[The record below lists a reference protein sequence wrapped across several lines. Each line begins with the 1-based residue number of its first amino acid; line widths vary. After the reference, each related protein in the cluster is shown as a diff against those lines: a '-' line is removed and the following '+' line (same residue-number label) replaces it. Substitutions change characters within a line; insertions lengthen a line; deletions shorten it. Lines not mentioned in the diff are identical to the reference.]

1 MPKLDILEPRKTSY
15 QPLGLIPHD
24 ESTNSGNLAVL
35 ENIFRDQYKLSD
47 QAFEDSLYLIYGDQ
61 KTIQQI

>member
-1 MPKLDILEPRKTSY
+1 MPKLDILEPRKTSH

-35 ENIFRDQYKLSD
+35 DNIFRGQYKLSD
-47 QAFEDSLYLIYGDQ
+47 RAFENSLYLIYSN
-61 KTIQQI
+61 